1 MAILFKTVRWQ
12 NFLSTGNQ
20 FTEIRLDKSR
30 STLILGENGAGKS
43 TILDAISFA
52 LYGRAFR
59 NINKPQL
66 LNSITQKNC
75 IVEIEFSIGTN
86 DYKVI
91 RGLKPAVFEIYQNDS
106 LIDQTANSKEYQDIL
121 EKTILKLS
129 FKSFGQVVVL
139 GSASFIP
146 FMQLAAADRRQ
157 VIEDLLDI
165 QVFSQMNV
173 LLKEHL
179 ADNKTTYAQVE
190 NQITTLGEKID
201 IYQKNIDEVAKSVD
215 QAIEEKRAIISENEE
230 KAKELAIFANACILK
245 KRELEASITDK
256 EKAMKRFEDINSINR
271 GLKSKTDAAVRD
283 KEFYEHNAVCT
294 VCAQDIEDN
303 FRQTKIHECDEKIG
317 KFMTGRDRL
326 ALELDVALK
335 RLELIRIVEEQI
347 QECKSSIEDYRNKIA
362 SIGLSIEFH
371 KNEIQRLS
379 QTEEQLTGTIDVS
392 METLLKERESSIAT
406 RAALIDQRALLDV
419 SAVLLK
425 DSGIK
430 TQIIKQYIPVMNTMI
445 NKYLTA
451 MDFFV
456 SFELNENFVETI
468 KSRHR
473 DDFTYASF
481 SEGEKMRIDLALLFT
496 WRAISKLRNS
506 VSTNLLIM
514 DEVFDSSLDSSG
526 TEEFLKIIQTIN
538 DGTNIF
544 VISHK
549 GDALYDRFHSVI
561 RFEKYKNFSRVS

>member
-392 METLLKERESSIAT
+392 METLLKEKESSIAT

>member
-12 NFLSTGNQ
+12 NFLSTGNR
-20 FTEIRLDKSR
+20 FTEIRLDRSR

-86 DYKVI
+86 EYKVI
-91 RGLKPAVFEIYQNDS
+91 RGLKPNVFEIYQNDS
-106 LIDQTANSKEYQDIL
+106 LVDQTANSREYQDIL
-121 EKTILKLS
+121 EKSILKLS

-146 FMQLAAADRRQ
+146 FMQLSAADRRH

-173 LLKEHL
+173 LLKERL
-179 ADNKTTYAQVE
+179 SENKTTFMQVE
-190 NQITTLGEKID
+190 NHINNIGEKIE
-201 IYQKNIDEVAKSVD
+201 IYLQNMQEVSKNVEM
-215 QAIEEKRAIISENEE
+215 AIEEKRAAIDTHLDKVGILARERGEAIEQRDTRLASISHKDKNKKRVDDINALTREMKSKINVFQ
-230 KAKELAIFANACILK
+230 KEL
-245 KRELEASITDK
+245 
-256 EKAMKRFEDINSINR
+256 
-271 GLKSKTDAAVRD
+271 
-283 KEFYEHNAVCT
+283 EFYSNNAVCT
-294 VCAQDIEDN
+294 VCDQGIDETLRNERIE
-303 FRQTKIHECDEKIG
+303 K
-317 KFMTGRDRL
+317 
-326 ALELDVALK
+326 
-335 RLELIRIVEEQI
+335 
-347 QECKSSIEDYRNKIA
+347 CKKKIA
-362 SIGLSIEFH
+362 SYTDALGGLAEQLDTALSIARQINSVELMIAED
-371 KNEIQRLS
+371 NERINVATQEISRLDTVIKLLREDIEKLS
-379 QTEEQLTGTIDVS
+379 KTEESLSGSIDDS
-392 METLLKERESSIAT
+392 MESLQKEKQSSMAT
-406 RAALIDQRALLDV
+406 RASLIEQRSLLDV
-419 SAVLLK
+419 GAVLLK
-425 DSGIK
+425 DTGIK
-430 TQIIKQYIPVMNTMI
+430 TQIIKQYIPIMNTMI
-445 NKYLTA
+445 NKYLSA

-514 DEVFDSSLDSSG
+514 DEVFDSSLDAAG

-549 GDALYDRFHSVI
+549 GDALYDKFHSVI
-561 RFEKYKNFSRVS
+561 RFEKHKNFSRIS